1 MIFKRFPCI
10 CTRPRYRCSVLT
22 AARMHWFPRRAA
34 RQPKKPTI
42 KTVKPRPTRLYAIKS
57 IVSWGLTSG
66 RKRFRRCPLLGS
78 NSNHAPIT
86 STVQPANCREYIYFY
101 PASSRSEL
109 SEAWTII
116 AFQGGREVERFFHIF
131 FNFLFSLSFFF
142 SRSRAWP
149 MYACIH
155 LHSDY
160 ISNIFMLSCSL
171 IQIKC

>member
-1 MIFKRFPCI
+1 MYGDVAVR
-10 CTRPRYRCSVLT
+10 VLT
-22 AARMHWFPRRAA
+22 VARMHWFPRTAA

-101 PASSRSEL
+101 PASSRTQWN
-109 SEAWTII
+109 EARTII
-116 AFQGGREVERFFHIF
+116 VFQGGDDFSIFFH
-131 FNFLFSLSFFF
+131 FFF
-142 SRSRAWP
+142 RSPFFSFLRLTDVC
-149 MYACIH
+149 MH

-160 ISNIFMLSCSL
+160 ISNASMLSCSL